1 MRAIVGLLVGQRD
14 LRLVLSAGLV
24 SMVGDWILRIGLT
37 YHVFV
42 LTNSTVVSAILM
54 LSSFVPQLLLGSVA
68 GVFVDRWDRRRTMVV
83 TNLLL
88 AVGLLPLLLVHDA
101 GRVWIVFVVVFVE
114 AAVAQFFIP
123 AEQALLPRLV
133 PDDRLVTANALN
145 GQTRDLSRLVGSA
158 VGGVVAAAGGLVAVT
173 LVDAASFLICAALIT
188 ALRTSGRVDVPAGQ
202 VLAGAGEQPT
212 TAAAHRLAVLRDE
225 WVDGLRLVARHPVLR
240 LLAIFLLTTST
251 GEGIMSTLFAPFVR
265 QVLHGSNE
273 AFGIVVAVQAIGGI
287 VGGLFAAAIGHRVS
301 PARLLGVGAVVF
313 GAIDLAIFLYPLGYV
328 AVWPAVIGMVA
339 VGLPGALALAGFM
352 TLFQRTTV
360 DSHRGRVFGS
370 LGAAEGVAVMVGTL
384 GAGLLAQFVGIIPVL
399 AVQGASYMVAGF
411 VMLVTLPAASRQQ
424 EAAETRTNGPN
435 AMVMSASRT
444 NPRVAAIR
452 CHCLP
457 DGHRHRVEP
466 VMSARLLP

>member
-1 MRAIVGLLVGQRD
+1 MRAIVRLLAGHRD

-24 SMVGDWILRIGLT
+24 SMVGDWILRIGLV

-54 LSSFVPQLLLGSVA
+54 LSSFLPQLLLGSVA

-83 TNLLL
+83 TNVLL

-101 GRVWIVFVVVFVE
+101 SRVWIVFVVLFVE

-158 VGGVVAAAGGLVAVT
+158 IGGVVAAAGGLVAVT
-173 LVDAASFLICAALIT
+173 LVDAASFLVCASLIA
-188 ALRTSGRVDVPAGQ
+188 ALRTSGRVESPSVDA
-202 VLAGAGEQPT
+202 AEQP
-212 TAAAHRLAVLRDE
+212 AKALADRIAQLRRE
-225 WVDGLRLVARHPVLR
+225 WMDGLRLVAQHRVLR
-240 LLAIFLLTTST
+240 LLMVFLLATTV

-273 AFGIVVAVQAIGGI
+273 AYGIVVAVQAVGGI

-301 PARLLGVGAVVF
+301 AARLLGVGAVAF
-313 GAIDLAIFLYPLGYV
+313 GAIDLAIFLYPLAYV
-328 AVWPAVIGMVA
+328 AVWPAAVGMVV
-339 VGLPGALALAGFM
+339 VGLPGALTLAGFM
-352 TLFQRTTV
+352 TLFQRSTV

-370 LGAAEGVAVMVGTL
+370 LGAAEGVAVIVGTV
-384 GAGLLAQFVGIIPVL
+384 GAGLLAQYVGIIPVL
-399 AVQGASYMVAGF
+399 AVQGAGYVVAGLL
-411 VMLVTLPAASRQQ
+411 MLVTLRGAAERPDPAAT
-424 EAAETRTNGPN
+424 AERSL
-435 AMVMSASRT
+435 AQV
-444 NPRVAAIR
+444 
-452 CHCLP
+452 
-457 DGHRHRVEP
+457 
-466 VMSARLLP
+466 

>member
-1 MRAIVGLLVGQRD
+1 MVAIVRLLAGFRD

-42 LTNSTVVSAILM
+42 LTNSTVVSALLM

-88 AVGLLPLLLVHDA
+88 AVGLLPLLLVRDA
-101 GRVWIVFVVVFVE
+101 GQVWIVFVAVFCE
-114 AAVAQFFIP
+114 AAVAQFFLP

-145 GQTRDLSRLVGSA
+145 GQTRDLSRLIGSA

-173 LVDAASFLICAALIT
+173 LVDAASFLISAALIA
-188 ALRTSGRVDVPAGQ
+188 ALHTSGRVEIPGAAAD
-202 VLAGAGEQPT
+202 AGAGGQPV
-212 TAAAHRLAVLRDE
+212 TAGGHRLARLRDE
-225 WVDGLRLVARHPVLR
+225 WVDGLRLVAHHRVLR
-240 LLAIFLLTTST
+240 LLAIFLLVTST

-287 VGGLFAAAIGHRVS
+287 LGGLVAAAVGPRVS
-301 PARLLGVGAVVF
+301 AARLLGGGAVVF
-313 GAIDLAIFLYPLGYV
+313 GAIDLAIFLYPLAYV
-328 AVWPAVIGMVA
+328 AVWPAVVGMIA
-339 VGLPGALALAGFM
+339 VGLPGALTLAGFM

-370 LGAAEGVAVMVGTL
+370 ISVAEGVAVMVGTV
-384 GAGLLAQFVGIIPVL
+384 GAGLLGQLVGIIPVL
-399 AVQGASYMVAGF
+399 AVQGASYVVAGS
-411 VMLVTLPAASRQQ
+411 VILVALPTASRHGEPATIDTTEPSVPV
-424 EAAETRTNGPN
+424 EAAPAVGEAGGL
-435 AMVMSASRT
+435 V
-444 NPRVAAIR
+444 
-452 CHCLP
+452 
-457 DGHRHRVEP
+457 G
-466 VMSARLLP
+466 